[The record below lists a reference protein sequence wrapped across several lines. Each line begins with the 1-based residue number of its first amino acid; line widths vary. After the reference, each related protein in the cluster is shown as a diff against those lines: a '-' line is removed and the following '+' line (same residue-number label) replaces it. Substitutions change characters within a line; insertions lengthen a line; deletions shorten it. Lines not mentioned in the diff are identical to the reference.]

1 MIPQVDKEIN
11 ELLKDKIEIERV
23 KPSKTYKMDI
33 ERERIWGYCDDIEAL
48 KQAIYK
54 ELNTE
59 KGEYVIY
66 GEYGLKK
73 KDLFGKEKRWAY
85 MILTDRIRDA
95 LIDDDRINEV
105 HSFIYNEE
113 MSQKDNVCLS
123 FTVDSIYGEFDVDR
137 LVLSL

>member
-33 ERERIWGYCDDIEAL
+33 ERERIWGHCDDIEAL

-137 LVLSL
+137 LILSI